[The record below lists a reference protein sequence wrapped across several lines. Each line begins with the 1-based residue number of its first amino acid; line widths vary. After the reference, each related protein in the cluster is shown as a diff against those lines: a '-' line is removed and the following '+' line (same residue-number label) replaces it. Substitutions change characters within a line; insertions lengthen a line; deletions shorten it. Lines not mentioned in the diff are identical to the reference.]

1 MRETWFT
8 IAALALATVVLRGIG
23 PVALRGRELPKRA
36 REAAVL
42 LAPVLFAA
50 FVATQVFST
59 GRSLVVDERAL
70 GLAAAGAAVLVR
82 APTPVVLL
90 AAAAA
95 VAVTRAIA

>member
-1 MRETWFT
+1 MTETWFT

-59 GRSLVVDERAL
+59 GRALVVDERAL

>member
-59 GRSLVVDERAL
+59 GRALVVDERAL

>member
-1 MRETWFT
+1 MTETWFT

-59 GRSLVVDERAL
+59 GRALVVDERAL
-70 GLAAAGAAVLVR
+70 GLAVAGAAVLVR

>member
-1 MRETWFT
+1 MSEIWIT

-23 PVALRGRELPKRA
+23 PLALRGRELPKRGW
-36 REAAVL
+36 EAAIL

-59 GRSLVVDERAL
+59 GRALVLDERAL
-70 GLAAAGAAVLVR
+70 GLAAAGIAVLAR

-90 AAAAA
+90 AAAATVA
-95 VAVTRAIA
+95 VARAIG